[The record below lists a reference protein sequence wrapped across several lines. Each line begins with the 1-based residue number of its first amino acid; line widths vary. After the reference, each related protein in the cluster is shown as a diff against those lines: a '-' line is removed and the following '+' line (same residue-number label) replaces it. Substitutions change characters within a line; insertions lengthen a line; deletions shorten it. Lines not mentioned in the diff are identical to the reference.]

1 VPSGIAAFTGEIA
14 IETSAG
20 LATEMVVEEETEAEV
35 AVMVAVP
42 CPALMANP

>member
-1 VPSGIAAFTGEIA
+1 MDMNDGVTA
-14 IETSAG
+14 IEEMFACP
-20 LATEMVVEEETEAEV
+20 TEMVVEEETEAEV